1 MHRVWVGLDPHQALM
16 GVGAF
21 VVGAVLFMHMW
32 AFSQFNWPS
41 SLKAKYANTATPAA
55 VK

>member
-1 MHRVWVGLDPHQALM
+1 
-16 GVGAF
+16 
-21 VVGAVLFMHMW
+21 MHMW